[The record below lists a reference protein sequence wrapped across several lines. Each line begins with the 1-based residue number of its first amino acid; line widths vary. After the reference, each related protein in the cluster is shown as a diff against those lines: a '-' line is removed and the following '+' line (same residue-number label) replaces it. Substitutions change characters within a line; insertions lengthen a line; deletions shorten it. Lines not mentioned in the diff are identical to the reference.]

1 MSYTLRLYGTT
12 CHSVKPRLCPW
23 YFAYA
28 STVEPSTAPSTP
40 GRSLTERRKAATQ
53 LEIARAAAVL
63 FAEHGADQVT
73 AETIASTAGVSLRT
87 FYRYFRTKED
97 AVAPL
102 LAVGADA
109 WQQALAASTGDP
121 IAAVPAIIAQ
131 QLTPVDEH
139 DHEGLR
145 WIRGLLRAAAADPA
159 LLTVW
164 HRVNH
169 DSEAR
174 LRLIIADHV
183 DGADPLGVR
192 LLAAAATD
200 AIRVGLE
207 AWAASDAPDLGPGS
221 PAELAGRAFAQL
233 SRGIDLTDAAG

>member
-1 MSYTLRLYGTT
+1 MER
-12 CHSVKPRLCPW
+12 
-23 YFAYA
+23 
-28 STVEPSTAPSTP
+28 STPVRPGPAAAPSP
-40 GRSLTERRKAATQ
+40 APPSLTARRKAATQ

-73 AETIASTAGVSLRT
+73 AETIAASAGVSLRT

-102 LAVGADA
+102 LAGGADA
-109 WQQALAASTGDP
+109 WQQALAATTGDP
-121 IAAVPAIIAQ
+121 IAAIPAVIEA
-131 QLTPVDEH
+131 QLTPVTEL

-145 WIRGLLRAAAADPA
+145 WTRGLLRAAVDDPA

-174 LRLIIADHV
+174 LRAIIAELV
-183 DGADPLGVR
+183 DEDADPFEVR
-192 LLAAAATD
+192 LTATAATD
-200 AIRVGLE
+200 AVRVGLE
-207 AWAASDAPDLGPGS
+207 AWAAGDGPDTGPGS
-221 PAELAGRAFAQL
+221 AADLAVRAFAQL
-233 SRGIDLTDAAG
+233 SRGITLVPS